1 MQKLSPRRPS
11 TVDVRKPSGAFQ
23 QAGLVREG
31 DDQDHEEAIPV
42 RPTPPVESV
51 PSKPKEITR
60 NGGFHQSDISRI
72 ALPTELD
79 EDLKQSLGT
88 IEIEKLLTT
97 ETPELEEEEA
107 HNEEQETT
115 TQTTATTLGRRLY
128 TDIADNPNIIH
139 PFPVPFLKKQ
149 SVVHQASRVKSG
161 IETSTPEVERHT
173 LPPSIVIAPRRPASK
188 ESEQNI
194 VDDGERFE
202 QFALHSQ
209 TTVQAKENNVEQPRA
224 PPASRLASPTFIV
237 VVCLTVVAVVM
248 VSVIVG
254 LCTIRHRQIGRF
266 TSTYSESSAART
278 NAYVSAQAAQ
288 MNVIYGTLERDRN
301 MCLSR
306 PDDVQPWLYNPG
318 HNYCNYYK

>member
-1 MQKLSPRRPS
+1 
-11 TVDVRKPSGAFQ
+11 
-23 QAGLVREG
+23 
-31 DDQDHEEAIPV
+31 
-42 RPTPPVESV
+42 
-51 PSKPKEITR
+51 
-60 NGGFHQSDISRI
+60 
-72 ALPTELD
+72 
-79 EDLKQSLGT
+79 
-88 IEIEKLLTT
+88 
-97 ETPELEEEEA
+97 
-107 HNEEQETT
+107 QETT

-161 IETSTPEVERHT
+161 IETSTPEAERHT

-194 VDDGERFE
+194 ADDGERFE

-254 LCTIRHRQIGRF
+254 LCTIRHR
-266 TSTYSESSAART
+266 
-278 NAYVSAQAAQ
+278 
-288 MNVIYGTLERDRN
+288 
-301 MCLSR
+301 
-306 PDDVQPWLYNPG
+306 
-318 HNYCNYYK
+318 